1 MGLDETQAGIK
12 IALININSLR
22 YADDTK
28 LMEEREEEQKSL
40 LTNVKEESERADLKH
55 NNQKPRS

>member
-1 MGLDETQAGIK
+1 MNLSKLWGIVK
-12 IALININSLR
+12 
-22 YADDTK
+22 DGKPDTK